1 MAPTFP
7 SAHGG
12 GSCDTRGVDGATH
25 KRSSSLGGA
34 LAATWGVVGVVL
46 LLVRGI
52 SRLVPHAL
60 ELRHI
65 ELSLVS
71 GAALAAWTFFMAYAE
86 GYRGFQRG
94 FSPRVVAR
102 ASELAR
108 HPTWVRGVLAPLY
121 CMSLF
126 AAERRRMIVSW
137 SLLVMIIGLIVG
149 VSRLA
154 QPWRGI
160 IDAGVVVGLT
170 WGLVALVVFA
180 VRRLGARPQ

>member
-1 MAPTFP
+1 M
-7 SAHGG
+7 
-12 GSCDTRGVDGATH
+12 DATP
-25 KRSSSLGGA
+25 RTSSHRPWGA

-46 LLVRGI
+46 LLARGI
-52 SRLVPHAL
+52 ARLVPHAL
-60 ELRHI
+60 ELRHVA
-65 ELSLVS
+65 LSFVS
-71 GAALAAWTFFMAYAE
+71 GAALVGWIVFMAYAE
-86 GYRGFQRG
+86 GYRGFQHG

-108 HPTWVRGVLAPLY
+108 QPTLVRGLLAPFY

-137 SLLVMIIGLIVG
+137 CLLVMIIGLIVG
-149 VSRLA
+149 VSHLA

-170 WGLVALVVFA
+170 WGLLALVVFA
-180 VRRLGARPQ
+180 VRALR